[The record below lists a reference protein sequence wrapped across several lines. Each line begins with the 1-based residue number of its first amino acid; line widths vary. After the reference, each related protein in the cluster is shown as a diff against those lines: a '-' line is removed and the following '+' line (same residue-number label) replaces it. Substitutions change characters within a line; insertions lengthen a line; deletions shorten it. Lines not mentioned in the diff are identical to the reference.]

1 MFRKVK
7 RTGDNMTKQE
17 YTDSMI
23 KKVIAL
29 ATKEVGYKE
38 TGNNITKYAAYF
50 DKEYPEF
57 YNTRKQGASWCDI
70 FFDWLIVQIYGKEL
84 ALKVLNQPLH
94 SCGAGCSFSYSYY
107 KEHSKVPGIGYQIF
121 FKDTKGKI
129 VHTGIVYKVDKTKV
143 YTIEGN
149 KSNQVKKCSYNL
161 NSTKIYGYG
170 CPDYSAGYKEDI
182 KDPVKPETPVTKDI
196 EYIVIAPSGLNVREK
211 PNSNIKTKVIRV
223 LSYNSIVKGSVYN
236 DSWVKIKDG
245 YIFKKWVT
253 PKYSNDY

>member
-7 RTGDNMTKQE
+7 RTGDNMTIKE
-17 YTDSMI
+17 YRDSMI
-23 KKVIAL
+23 KKVITL

-38 TGNNITKYAAYF
+38 TGTNITKYAAYF

-70 FFDWLIVQIYGKEL
+70 FFDWLIVQVYGKEL
-84 ALKVLNQPLH
+84 SLKVLNQPLH

-107 KEHSKVPGIGYQIF
+107 KEHSKTPAIGYQIF

-129 VHTGIVYKVDKTKV
+129 VHTGIVYKVDATKV

-161 NSTKIYGYG
+161 NSSKIYGYG
-170 CPDYSAGYKEDI
+170 CPDYSAGYK
-182 KDPVKPETPVTKDI
+182 KDTEPEKPVTPVKPKMHD
-196 EYIVIAPSGLNVREK
+196 YIVIAKSGLNVRK
-211 PNSNIKTKVIRV
+211 DPSDKSKIFRV
-223 LSYNSIVKGSVYN
+223 LPYNSEVLGIDNGTE
-236 DSWVKIKDG
+236 WIKIKDG

-253 PKYSNDY
+253 LKYSNDY

>member
-1 MFRKVK
+1 
-7 RTGDNMTKQE
+7 MTLVQ

-38 TGNNITKYAAYF
+38 SGSNITKYAAYF

-70 FFDWLIVQIYGKEL
+70 FFDWLIVQVYGKKA
-84 ALKVLNQPLH
+84 ALGVLNQPLH

-107 KEHSKVPGIGYQIF
+107 KEHSKTPAVGYQIF

-129 VHTGIVYKVDKTKV
+129 VHTGIVYKVDSKKV

-149 KSNQVKKCSYNL
+149 KSDSVKKCSYNL
-161 NSTKIYGYG
+161 NSSKIYGYG
-170 CPDYSAGYKEDI
+170 CPNYAIGYGKEED
-182 KDPVKPETPVTKDI
+182 KPSDPKPEKPKAKEI
-196 EYIVIAPSGLNVREK
+196 EYVVIARSGLNVRKEASDK
-211 PNSNIKTKVIRV
+211 SKILRV
-223 LSYNSIVKGSVYN
+223 LSYNSTVKGSEYN
-236 DSWVKIKDG
+236 DSWIKIKDG
-245 YIFKKWVT
+245 YIFKKWVA
-253 PKYSNDY
+253 PKYSNNY

>member
-1 MFRKVK
+1 
-7 RTGDNMTKQE
+7 MTKQE
-17 YTDSMI
+17 YIDSMI
-23 KKVIAL
+23 KKVISL

-38 TGNNITKYAAYF
+38 TGTNITKYAAYF

-107 KEHSKVPGIGYQIF
+107 KEHSKVPKVGRQIF

-129 VHTGIVYKVDKTKV
+129 VHTGIVYKVDSSKV

-149 KSNQVKKCSYNL
+149 KQNQVKKCSYNIG
-161 NSTKIYGYG
+161 SSKIFGYG
-170 CPDYSAGYKEDI
+170 VPDYSIGYK
-182 KDPVKPETPVTKDI
+182 KDEGSVTPVKPKMHD
-196 EYIVIAPSGLNVREK
+196 YIVIAPSGLNVREK
-211 PNSNIKTKVIRV
+211 PNSDKKTKVIRV
-223 LSYNSIVKGSVYN
+223 LPYNSEVLGMDDGSE
-236 DSWVKIKDG
+236 WIKIKDG

-253 PKYSNDY
+253 LKYSNNY

>member
-1 MFRKVK
+1 
-7 RTGDNMTKQE
+7 MTKQE
-17 YTDSMI
+17 YIDTKI
-23 KKVIAL
+23 KEVIAL

-38 TGNNITKYAAYF
+38 SGTNITKYAKFF

-170 CPDYSAGYKEDI
+170 CPDYSTGYK
-182 KDPVKPETPVTKDI
+182 KDTEPAAPSEPVKPRLKD
-196 EYIVIAPSGLNVREK
+196 YIVIAKSGLNVRKEANDRSK
-211 PNSNIKTKVIRV
+211 IVRV
-223 LSYNSIVKGSVYN
+223 LSYNSEVLGLDTSSDWI
-236 DSWVKIKDG
+236 KIKDG
-245 YIFKKWVT
+245 YIFKKWVE
-253 PKYSNDY
+253 PKYLNDY